1 MSDTDIAKAAMW
13 FFASLV
19 KDPGADEAYKTRYIE
34 LHGGSPSDKICVEC
48 GKVGDFDECTK
59 CNAVYVY
66 AG

>member
-1 MSDTDIAKAAMW
+1 M
-13 FFASLV
+13 LLRV
-19 KDPGADEAYKTRYIE
+19 LGADEAYKTRYIE